1 MFNICTMAE
10 LKDRLLQFIDYL
22 GISISEFERTAKM
35 SNGAVSKTSNNMR
48 TSTIK
53 SIKESYPLLNMEWL
67 KSGIGKMLIVP
78 PNRNV
83 NNINNGGMAT
93 LGDQSPIFKDV
104 KIEIEEE
111 LATTMDEPANMPSC
125 KKEVKKLRTLLSK
138 AEREISRL
146 EGKVEEQDKFI
157 KLLLD
162 KK

>member
-1 MFNICTMAE
+1 MAE

-22 GISISEFERTAKM
+22 GISVSEFERTAKM
-35 SNGAVSKTSNNMR
+35 SNGAVSKTTNKMR
-48 TSTIK
+48 ASTMK
-53 SIKESYPLLNMEWL
+53 SIKDSFPLLNMEWL
-67 KSGIGKMLIVP
+67 RSGVGEMLIMQPQRSVT
-78 PNRNV
+78 
-83 NNINNGGMAT
+83 NITNGGMAT
-93 LGDQSPIFKDV
+93 LGDQSPIFKDI

-111 LATTMDEPANMPSC
+111 LATTNEEPTDISSC
-125 KKEVKKLRTLLSK
+125 KKEVKRLRTLLTK